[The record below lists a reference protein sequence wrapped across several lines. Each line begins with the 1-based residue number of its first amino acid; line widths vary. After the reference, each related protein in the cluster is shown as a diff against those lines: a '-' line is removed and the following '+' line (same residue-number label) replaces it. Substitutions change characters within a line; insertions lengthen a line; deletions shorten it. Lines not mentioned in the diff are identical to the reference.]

1 MLNHHVLYVQGH
13 GAPCGNGGYR
23 RKPSEADDG
32 STFAW
37 LQFYACSLLGY
48 SRKEYHLT
56 VIGELLDQIEIYKIF
71 NRMAKAKRRLDI
83 DDVIPF
89 VLD

>member
-1 MLNHHVLYVQGH
+1 MHVQRD
-13 GAPCGNGGYR
+13 GAARGNGGKL
-23 RKPSEADDG
+23 RKPSEAEDG
-32 STFAW
+32 NTFAW

-89 VLD
+89 ALD

>member
-1 MLNHHVLYVQGH
+1 M
-13 GAPCGNGGYR
+13 
-23 RKPSEADDG
+23 
-32 STFAW
+32 
-37 LQFYACSLLGY
+37 
-48 SRKEYHLT
+48 T